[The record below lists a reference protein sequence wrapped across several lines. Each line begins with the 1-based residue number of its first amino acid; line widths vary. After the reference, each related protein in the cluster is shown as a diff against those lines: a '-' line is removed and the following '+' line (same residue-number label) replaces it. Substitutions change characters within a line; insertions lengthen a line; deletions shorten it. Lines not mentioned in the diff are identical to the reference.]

1 MIKKRKKKI
10 IVWTIIFLVLLLVI
24 AERSW
29 HLYRKYAIGSVGK
42 NIMREIDSH
51 ADANGDCTLDLK
63 EITDFEWDTLVVF
76 DADFAVYHGDY
87 KSNHDVAGEKM
98 SQILGTAYERPS
110 GYRAL
115 LIFLKN
121 GEIVHEESYL
131 ADIEAPSK
139 MNITIPP
146 EYSYQGFDACCIL
159 SVDEASIAASCDG
172 THYYLYF

>member
-10 IVWTIIFLVLLLVI
+10 IVWIILLSVLVLIL
-24 AERSW
+24 AECSW
-29 HLYRKYAIGSVGK
+29 HLYRKYAIGPVGK

-51 ADANGDCTLDLK
+51 ADANGDCTLDLR
-63 EITDFEWDTLVVF
+63 EMTDFEWDTLVVF
-76 DADFAVYHGDY
+76 DADFPVYHGDY
-87 KSNHDVAGEKM
+87 KSNHDVASEKM

-110 GYRAL
+110 GYRSL
-115 LIFLKN
+115 LIFMKN

-139 MNITIPP
+139 MNISVPP
-146 EYSYQGFDACCIL
+146 EYSCQGFDACCVF
-159 SVDEASIAASCDG
+159 SADEASIAASHDG